1 MSFLSLSN
9 TFLGVLNILGGAV
22 ILTSTQLV
30 ARAVTVEV
38 VTLAE
43 LAAVP
48 LLGVFPLL
56 ALTCATHT
64 VSAVAAD
71 VRAVVFTAGSV
82 HVLCGHVVAA
92 AFTQSA
98 NTSLITP

>member
-1 MSFLSLSN
+1 M
-9 TFLGVLNILGGAV
+9 ILYRAAT
-22 ILTSTQLV
+22 LTSTQLV
-30 ARAVTVEV
+30 PRSVTVKV

-48 LLGVFPLL
+48 LLGVLPLL

-64 VSAVAAD
+64 VTVVAAG
-71 VRAVVFTAGSV
+71 VRAVGFTAGSV

-92 AFTQSA
+92 ALTLSSHTAF
-98 NTSLITP
+98 ITPEKRERLSFRRVSYH